1 MIPPLRPLTQTKSVP
16 SLLSERERRPLPPI
30 KAYKRADLGATKIS
44 ALQYICP
51 HTGYRKDADDLDC
64 FNVVTHIPTVLLA
77 THPDLSTSEH
87 YNHDEGCTTELGEN
101 FGQIFCSSPLSS
113 TGQPNRPDGRA
124 ERISNLTAS
133 VKEKTLEAFLIRI
146 HDEIKHRK
154 QKFTTS
160 ATTTNTHETTL
171 EEFLVRTHDQI
182 SSRKQ
187 KRQVVVRDQYT
198 PKAQS
203 RPESVTQTNA
213 RCQPRSSAP
222 STAAT
227 TDTHDINVGSSNS
240 KSSSMLKEKFDFTK
254 FEETKYTKKE
264 KQMEE
269 EIVGALPNSEGESLL
284 RSGPHLSTN
293 QTLQNNGT
301 LHLHSATS
309 ESHRAQQIPASK
321 PATNSKQRAADT
333 EDKTVSK
340 SGNSRATHI
349 TAEGRRRLFFYRVPP
364 KANGM
369 VPSYVPRKPM

>member
-1 MIPPLRPLTQTKSVP
+1 
-16 SLLSERERRPLPPI
+16 
-30 KAYKRADLGATKIS
+30 
-44 ALQYICP
+44 
-51 HTGYRKDADDLDC
+51 
-64 FNVVTHIPTVLLA
+64 
-77 THPDLSTSEH
+77 
-87 YNHDEGCTTELGEN
+87 
-101 FGQIFCSSPLSS
+101 
-113 TGQPNRPDGRA
+113 
-124 ERISNLTAS
+124 LTAS
-133 VKEKTLEAFLIRI
+133 VRETTLEAFLIRI

-171 EEFLVRTHDQI
+171 EEVLMRTHDQI

-187 KRQVVVRDQYT
+187 KQQVVVQDQYT

-203 RPESVTQTNA
+203 LPESVTQANA
-213 RCQPRSSAP
+213 RCQSGSSAP

-240 KSSSMLKEKFDFTK
+240 KFSSMPKEKLDFTK

-269 EIVGALPNSEGESLL
+269 EIVGALPNSKGESFLM
-284 RSGPHLSTN
+284 SGPHLSTK
-293 QTLQNNGT
+293 QVQQKNGT
-301 LHLHSATS
+301 LHLLSATS
-309 ESHRAQQIPASK
+309 ASASK
-321 PATNSKQRAADT
+321 HATKHATNSKQRAAGA

-340 SGNSRATHI
+340 SFDSRATHI

>member
-1 MIPPLRPLTQTKSVP
+1 M
-16 SLLSERERRPLPPI
+16 
-30 KAYKRADLGATKIS
+30 
-44 ALQYICP
+44 
-51 HTGYRKDADDLDC
+51 DC
-64 FNVVTHIPTVLLA
+64 FNVATYIPTVLLA
-77 THPDLSTSEH
+77 TQPDLSTREH
-87 YNHDEGCTTELGEN
+87 YNHDEGCTTE
-101 FGQIFCSSPLSS
+101 IFCSSSLSS
-113 TGQPNRPDGRA
+113 TGQPDRPDGRA

-133 VKEKTLEAFLIRI
+133 VKETTLEAFLIRI

-154 QKFTTS
+154 QKFTSS

-187 KRQVVVRDQYT
+187 KQQGVVHDPYT
-198 PKAQS
+198 PKARS
-203 RPESVTQTNA
+203 RPESVTQANA
-213 RCQPRSSAP
+213 RCQSRSSAP

-240 KSSSMLKEKFDFTK
+240 KSSSMPKEKFDFTK
-254 FEETKYTKKE
+254 FEK
-264 KQMEE
+264 
-269 EIVGALPNSEGESLL
+269 AP
-284 RSGPHLSTN
+284 
-293 QTLQNNGT
+293 QNNGT

-309 ESHRAQQIPASK
+309 AFHRAQQIPASK
-321 PATNSKQRAADT
+321 HATNSKQRAAGA

-340 SGNSRATHI
+340 SCDSRATHI